1 MTDYIKSSF
10 IIEEEIRIKGIPAII
25 FRPRGAKE
33 LPSIIFY
40 HGWGSDKNTQRIRG
54 FILAAAGYQ
63 VVIPDAVYH
72 GERNPLADYSMA
84 AVKEYFWDIIFSN
97 MEEYSTIEKELILK
111 YNTEPDRIA
120 VMGNSMGG
128 FTAAGI
134 FTHNKNIKALTVF
147 NCSCSWES
155 FNKQNFQI
163 DMTEKLERLTRKAVE
178 MDPYNHIGMLKD
190 RPILMLHGDSDTLV
204 PVEGQRDFYDKF
216 YTIYQEKEKI
226 KLVEYPGLNHFVT
239 TNMME
244 ESINWLG
251 RYL

>member
-1 MTDYIKSSF
+1 
-10 IIEEEIRIKGIPAII
+10 
-25 FRPRGAKE
+25 
-33 LPSIIFY
+33 
-40 HGWGSDKNTQRIRG
+40 
-54 FILAAAGYQ
+54 
-63 VVIPDAVYH
+63 
-72 GERNPLADYSMA
+72 
-84 AVKEYFWDIIFSN
+84 